1 MPAAVSSRRPA
12 VYLWEGGGFGV
23 GPIQNYPDVHDH
35 HAFQLA
41 FMVTGAIRF
50 RPSQDEAWQEFEAVV
65 LSPNQP
71 HAMEGEGLVAQ
82 LFVEPE
88 SLHGRWLRA
97 SYPEGIA
104 AIPPERA
111 HGLLPEFAECY
122 ERPFEG
128 ARVTALLE
136 RVVRAVCHGPP
147 PLRRPDPRITRALA
161 HIRGVDVAKLSLE
174 EAAAG
179 VFLSPSRFAHLF
191 RQETGLPFRRYLL
204 WRKLSR
210 ALVLIGQGQTFT
222 AAAHRAGFADSA
234 HLTRTFH
241 QMFGLPPTAM
251 LGQMDFYEITAP
263 QELSGLG

>member
-1 MPAAVSSRRPA
+1 
-12 VYLWEGGGFGV
+12 
-23 GPIQNYPDVHDH
+23 
-35 HAFQLA
+35 
-41 FMVTGAIRF
+41 MVTGVIRF
-50 RPSQDEAWQEFEAVV
+50 RPTSAEPWQEYRAAV

-71 HAMEGEGLVAQ
+71 HAMQGEGLVAQ

-88 SLHGRWLRA
+88 STHGRWLKA
-97 SYPEGIA
+97 SYPAGLA
-104 AIPPERA
+104 AIPEDRVA
-111 HGLLPEFAECY
+111 AVLPEFAECY
-122 ERPFEG
+122 ERPFDG

-147 PLRRPDPRITRALA
+147 PVRRPDPRITRALA